1 MGVWVLIGLIVLL
14 IIVSISL
21 VLWAIKIYN
30 RFKILENMVKKAWS
44 DIDTLIRKRYD
55 LIPNLVETVKGYAKH
70 EQDTLVS
77 VINARNAGIGTQN
90 PKDAIDANNMFTS
103 TLKSLFALAEAYPDL
118 KANQNY
124 MDLQEK
130 LAAIETELAQ
140 VRQVYNQAV
149 TDFNTAIMM
158 IPQNF
163 VASIFK
169 FKEQPLFGI
178 TDEEREIMK
187 DAPKVQF

>member
-1 MGVWVLIGLIVLL
+1 
-14 IIVSISL
+14 
-21 VLWAIKIYN
+21 
-30 RFKILENMVKKAWS
+30 
-44 DIDTLIRKRYD
+44 
-55 LIPNLVETVKGYAKH
+55 
-70 EQDTLVS
+70 
-77 VINARNAGIGTQN
+77 
-90 PKDAIDANNMFTS
+90 
-103 TLKSLFALAEAYPDL
+103 
-118 KANQNY
+118 

-178 TDEEREIMK
+178 TDEERAVMK